1 MRFATP
7 EPIASLSL
15 REREV
20 LDQLI
25 VGQPNK
31 AVAFRLGISPRTVEI
46 YRARVLE
53 KMQARS
59 LPHLVR
65 MTVAVGLEPEMP

>member
-7 EPIASLSL
+7 EPIASLSP

-25 VGQPNK
+25 IGQPNK
-31 AVAFRLGISPRTVEI
+31 VVAVHMGISPRTVEI

-53 KMQARS
+53 KMQANS

-65 MTVAVGLEPEMP
+65 MTLAVGLEPEMP